1 MSNNFFFS
9 RKSCR
14 LWDDLEKYGTARPAT
29 DDSIV
34 RRRKDAIYMPDNMG
48 KNTDTHSEYLI
59 LNAFARR

>member
-1 MSNNFFFS
+1 
-9 RKSCR
+9 
-14 LWDDLEKYGTARPAT
+14 LEKYGTARPAT